1 MAMES
6 KALNRTVRI
15 TLSDAE
21 VQVRVSNLTLKNL
34 LVLAWNFA
42 EKNKKI
48 QGALN
53 LAKALKKTRDIR
65 VFTMTPAQ
73 FQQFHREARQRKIL
87 CSYVWDKSGRA
98 KSVNIDV
105 LLPAT
110 ELKQASLIFK
120 QMAYGLTDVRDVKTS
135 EQTPPQPETEIVS
148 VQLEMET
155 APEQTPPQ
163 PEMETAPVQ
172 PEMEIAPEQTPP
184 QPEAETAPV
193 QPEMET
199 APEQTPPQPEANRA
213 STTGDGNRSRTD
225 AAATGNCVAGIQPQ
239 RNSRLETPFNG
250 AAGNRLCGA

>member
-135 EQTPPQPETEIVS
+135 EQTPPQPETDRS
-148 VQLEMET
+148 RT
-155 APEQTPPQ
+155 DAAATGSGNHAS
-163 PEMETAPVQ
+163 TTGDGNRSRTDA
-172 PEMEIAPEQTPP
+172 AATGSG
-184 QPEAETAPV
+184 
-193 QPEMET
+193 
-199 APEQTPPQPEANRA
+199 NRA